1 MLAVHRFAVAASLRI
16 RTASLPH
23 GTMTQ
28 FIPPQTE
35 HVPPY
40 QHPPLC
46 FRPECKH
53 GGPEPNEKIEDFLRA
68 AHACKRA
75 AGEAVRKLFVTTQ
88 YKGGMQGVEDDTDL
102 VARTELRAIADFWS
116 DEDRRRLLA
125 TPGALK
131 CLYACAADSIH
142 LAYSSDARFLARLG
156 AWVEHPD
163 DEEQLMRAC
172 RSTVSDWS
180 TANYLNGK
188 LPCGCLARLSSLEHC
203 AGCLKYLDPTKAAI
217 DKRLCKC
224 CGTVAYC
231 GVPCESADWPRHRLE
246 CSGRPSESE
255 IEKQDAEWLE
265 RRDKAVA
272 ARASFEE
279 ISPPD
284 AGNSGDWV
292 EELNP

>member
-1 MLAVHRFAVAASLRI
+1 
-16 RTASLPH
+16 
-23 GTMTQ
+23 MTQ
-28 FIPPQTE
+28 FTPPQTE

-46 FRPECKH
+46 FKPECKH
-53 GGPEPNEKIEDFLRA
+53 GGPAPNEKIEDFLRA

-75 AGEAVRKLFVTTQ
+75 AGEAVRKLFVTKQ
-88 YKGGMQGVEDDTDL
+88 YKGGMAGVEDDTDL
-102 VARTELRAIADFWS
+102 IARTELKAVAAFWN
-116 DEDRRRLLA
+116 DDDRRLLLQ

-163 DEEQLMRAC
+163 DEEQLIRAC

-180 TANYLNGK
+180 CANYLNKK
-188 LPCGCLARLSSLEHC
+188 LPCGCLERLSSLEHC

-246 CSGRPSESE
+246 CSGRPSDSE
-255 IEKQDAEWLE
+255 IARQDSEWLE